1 MVLQSS
7 KYLIAGEQINWV
19 ESLADYYAKRNAQEE
34 KSLQEW
40 QQHRAEKLKV
50 SAEESPIKMLE
61 KIAGLSSKVGTIVKA
76 HQQSA
81 AKKEL
86 AEQKVFEYEQS
97 LDPNKPYLQEAA
109 KLRYQIEKGDAIGKK
124 SAQEGL
130 DILIAGLKKRGNH
143 EAAEAIEND
152 SPRNIIWRNELWAR
166 EMLPKMNEDYMR
178 RTWNQRND
186 TEAAARYDKASID
199 QKRALLKRFQVEELA
214 FLNLKPEFFAAVMSD
229 ELGKQRSTA
238 HNINKAKTYSQIS
251 NKTQRQFGIQL
262 NAVKHL
268 PDQFDARLM
277 EERDKRLTDYQD
289 IVDENGVVIKSKE
302 QQANESIKS
311 DLIALG
317 NDNILSTT
325 TLDHYLKHK
334 FPHPAGKEGVGT
346 PGSVFYN
353 KQDIVDLVNAA
364 EVGMGRAV
372 GLARGAAENALP
384 DLKRRALAG
393 EDVSTEASLILNQFP
408 ELKDKVNDIL
418 ETNPQAQSQTA
429 EQLADAKY
437 QKLFDEGIL
446 KPEDVKNEPNAAMNK
461 KWTAKANQ
469 LLKFNSSQ
477 KYSEYEGGLKDGVTQ
492 YTRKRS
498 LEPGQKQNND
508 EQLVTNML
516 QKYASKLKAEK
527 LSNQEVTGKS
537 DRTIMMEIQDEVEAW
552 KIRNGWGTE
561 NGPGMF
567 SIKANWASIGSTPSW
582 PNLRRIAYKLEEI
595 RAYDHKL
602 GLGENLDAVYNE
614 TLSIY
619 PDRDNRIK
627 QVGGI
632 YTKDMLLAYKE
643 NGYFNR
649 DMKIIAAKNALLP
662 GEAYELAVE
671 ALANGSDEDKNW
683 LVAFNFEQGSKE
695 APPDVQ
701 VMDQL
706 IQAAE
711 NTKGTSQ
718 EATIKQIQSIMKW
731 YGFDH
736 LNLAQRKQLY
746 DILASVSPVT
756 EGLTNPLE
764 FRIQEMRAQGKTE
777 LEIKEFI
784 ENLQREKLSRER
796 GLELQRGDVTNVNRN
811 IT

>member
-1 MVLQSS
+1 
-7 KYLIAGEQINWV
+7 
-19 ESLADYYAKRNAQEE
+19 
-34 KSLQEW
+34 
-40 QQHRAEKLKV
+40 
-50 SAEESPIKMLE
+50 
-61 KIAGLSSKVGTIVKA
+61 
-76 HQQSA
+76 
-81 AKKEL
+81 
-86 AEQKVFEYEQS
+86 
-97 LDPNKPYLQEAA
+97 
-109 KLRYQIEKGDAIGKK
+109 
-124 SAQEGL
+124 
-130 DILIAGLKKRGNH
+130 
-143 EAAEAIEND
+143 
-152 SPRNIIWRNELWAR
+152 
-166 EMLPKMNEDYMR
+166 
-178 RTWNQRND
+178 
-186 TEAAARYDKASID
+186 
-199 QKRALLKRFQVEELA
+199 
-214 FLNLKPEFFAAVMSD
+214 
-229 ELGKQRSTA
+229 
-238 HNINKAKTYSQIS
+238 
-251 NKTQRQFGIQL
+251 
-262 NAVKHL
+262 
-268 PDQFDARLM
+268 
-277 EERDKRLTDYQD
+277 
-289 IVDENGVVIKSKE
+289 
-302 QQANESIKS
+302 
-311 DLIALG
+311 
-317 NDNILSTT
+317 
-325 TLDHYLKHK
+325 
-334 FPHPAGKEGVGT
+334 
-346 PGSVFYN
+346 
-353 KQDIVDLVNAA
+353 
-364 EVGMGRAV
+364 
-372 GLARGAAENALP
+372 
-384 DLKRRALAG
+384 
-393 EDVSTEASLILNQFP
+393 
-408 ELKDKVNDIL
+408 
-418 ETNPQAQSQTA
+418 
-429 EQLADAKY
+429 
-437 QKLFDEGIL
+437 
-446 KPEDVKNEPNAAMNK
+446 
-461 KWTAKANQ
+461 
-469 LLKFNSSQ
+469 
-477 KYSEYEGGLKDGVTQ
+477 
-492 YTRKRS
+492 
-498 LEPGQKQNND
+498 
-508 EQLVTNML
+508 
-516 QKYASKLKAEK
+516 
-527 LSNQEVTGKS
+527 
-537 DRTIMMEIQDEVEAW
+537 MEIQDEVEAW

-632 YTKDMLLAYKE
+632 YTKDMLLAYRE